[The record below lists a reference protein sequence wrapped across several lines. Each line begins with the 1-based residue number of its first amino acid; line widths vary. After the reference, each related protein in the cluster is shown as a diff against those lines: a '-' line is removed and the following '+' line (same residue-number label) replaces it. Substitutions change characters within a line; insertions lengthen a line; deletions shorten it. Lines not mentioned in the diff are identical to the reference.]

1 MLGVL
6 PILVAASLAAS
17 PSQSA
22 QHGAHATAAPAAATD
37 ELGRGIDAVELVDDA
52 GKRVRWGVLKG
63 KPRAVFFGFTRCPV
77 VCPVTVWEIDTALAA
92 IGKPA
97 DALQINFVTLDP
109 ARDTPETMREYFSS
123 FKPRLRAL
131 TGSQAAIA
139 QIAKSF
145 EVVHE
150 KVPLD
155 GGDYTL
161 DHTAAVFLIDETGR
175 VVDVLAHGTPQ
186 EVMIKRL
193 KQVLRLP

>member
-1 MLGVL
+1 MIG
-6 PILVAASLAAS
+6 ILLILIAASLAAS
-17 PSQSA
+17 PSP
-22 QHGAHATAAPAAATD
+22 HGAHATGAPAAATD
-37 ELGRGIDAVELVDDA
+37 QLGHGIDGVELVDDA
-52 GKRVRWGVLKG
+52 GKPVRWGALKG
-63 KPRAVFFGFTRCPV
+63 RPRAVFFGFTRCPV

-109 ARDTPETMREYFSS
+109 ARDTPEAMRDYFSS

-131 TGSQAAIA
+131 TGSRTAVAE
-139 QIAKSF
+139 IAKSF

-161 DHTAAVFLIDETGR
+161 DHTAAVFLLDETGR

-186 EVMIKRL
+186 DVMIKRL